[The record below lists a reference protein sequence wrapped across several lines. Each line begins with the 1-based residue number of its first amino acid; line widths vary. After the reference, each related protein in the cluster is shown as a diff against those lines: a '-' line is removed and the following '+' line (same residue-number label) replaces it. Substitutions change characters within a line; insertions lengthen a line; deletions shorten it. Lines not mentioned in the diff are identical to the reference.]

1 MSRGKILA
9 ESELKLLVAARF
21 IADHR
26 DQKKLSELIKRELGQ
41 EAEKEDPNMIA
52 VNAWIFDKISGIVA
66 QHLSQN
72 QHTVPLLS
80 SEDIVP
86 FIPFAVDELMSGKS
100 SKLDPETRKIGERFM
115 TVGLQ
120 NILAMALAVPPG
132 SDPYDEYWRW
142 INAVLDLAEKNSVW
156 PLAFL
161 ELKNATD
168 QVTRSMYEREQFITT
183 TRARMSKLVD
193 ADAVKQAILQPMFDL
208 IGEQFGEEE
217 RLEAEKEAETLFM
230 PQIRTMIERTKTIVD
245 AWLNE
250 EADRIYPAAPQN

>member
-21 IADHR
+21 VADQR
-26 DQKKLSELIKRELGQ
+26 DQKKLAELIKRELGQ
-41 EAEKEDPNMIA
+41 EAEKEDPNMFK
-52 VNAWIFDKISGIVA
+52 VNAWIFDKICGVIA
-66 QHLSQN
+66 QRLSQD

-80 SEDIVP
+80 SEDISP

-100 SKLDPETRKIGERFM
+100 GKLDPETRKIGERFM

-120 NILAMALAVPPG
+120 NILALAQAVPPG

-168 QVTRSMYEREQFITT
+168 QVTRSMYEREQFIVT
-183 TRARMSKLVD
+183 TRTRMSKLVD
-193 ADAVKQAILQPMFDL
+193 ADALKQAILQPMLD
-208 IGEQFGEEE
+208 IIAEQFGEEE
-217 RLEAEKEAETLFM
+217 GREAEKEVEALFM
-230 PQIRTMIERTKTIVD
+230 PQLRTMIERTKTIVET
-245 AWLNE
+245 WLNE
-250 EADRIYPAAPQN
+250 EADRIYPATPQN